1 MTQTLIV
8 TGSPSATSRSRRF
21 AEILT
26 DRLSKLGLD
35 SSLLDL
41 RTLPP
46 EPLLHA
52 DPEAPEIAQALG
64 RLAAASGVV
73 FVTPVYKAAYSG
85 LLKTFLDIVP
95 QFGLREKVVAP
106 FAVGGT
112 LAHVLSIDYGLR
124 PVLSSLDP
132 QHVVAGL
139 FVLDKQIAVAPDG
152 RVQLEPEL
160 SPKVDAA
167 LASYAAGLRRART
180 PLRESA

>member
-1 MTQTLIV
+1 MTHTLII
-8 TGSPSATSRSRRF
+8 TSSPSASSRSRRF
-21 AEILT
+21 AEVLT
-26 DRLSKLGLD
+26 ERLSTLGLD

-41 RTLPP
+41 RTLPA

-52 DPEAPEIAQALG
+52 NTGALEIAHALG

-73 FVTPVYKAAYSG
+73 ITTPVYKAAYSG
-85 LLKTFLDIVP
+85 LLKTFLDLVP
-95 QFGLREKVVAP
+95 QFGLRDKVVAP

-132 QHVVAGL
+132 LHVVAGL
-139 FVLDKQIAVAPDG
+139 FVLDKQILLDAEN
-152 RVQLEPEL
+152 RVSLEPDL

-167 LASYAAGLRRART
+167 LASFATGLRRSRV
-180 PLRESA
+180 S